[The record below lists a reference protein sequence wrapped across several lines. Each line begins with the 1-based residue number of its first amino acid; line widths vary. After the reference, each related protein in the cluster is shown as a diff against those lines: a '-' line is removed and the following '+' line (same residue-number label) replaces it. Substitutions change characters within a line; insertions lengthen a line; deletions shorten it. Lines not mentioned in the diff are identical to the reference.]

1 MAKTRNIDPRK
12 VLDETAT
19 SIKELVL
26 DLENRETEGRRLTAT
41 EIQNIA
47 GQLQFHV
54 ENLLAASRGLR
65 DEKPGE

>member
-1 MAKTRNIDPRK
+1 MAKTRNLDPRK

-26 DLENRETEGRRLTAT
+26 DLENRETAGRRLTAT

-47 GQLQFHV
+47 SQLQAHV